1 MHKNDIIAIIA
12 KDKVVEDIITNCQV
26 PLQYK
31 DDIAQMVYLILLET
45 DEEKIIGMYERDEL
59 RFYIT
64 RIVLNNYNSKTSPFH
79 KTYRKY
85 ERMAIDISD
94 LADKI

>member
-1 MHKNDIIAIIA
+1 MHKNEIIGQIA
-12 KDKVVEDIITNCQV
+12 KDKLVEDIISNCQV
-26 PLQYK
+26 PSQYK
-31 DDIAQMVYLILLET
+31 DDLSSMVYLILLET

-85 ERMAIDISD
+85 ERMAMDISD
-94 LADKI
+94 LKDKI